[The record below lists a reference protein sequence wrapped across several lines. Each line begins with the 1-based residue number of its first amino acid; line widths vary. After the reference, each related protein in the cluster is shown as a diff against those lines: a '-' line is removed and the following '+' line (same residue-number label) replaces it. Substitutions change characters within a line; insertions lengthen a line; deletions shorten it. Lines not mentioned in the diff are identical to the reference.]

1 MGPLP
6 VPNHDSLEE
15 GIGCIRP
22 LGVSPQTQVRSTDA
36 TPDSSLRILTIAVL
50 GNLAGLSPSLHP
62 ETGMVSSH
70 RKPSDSALATTVS
83 HACLWKGTWHFSLL
97 SVHDGHFS
105 LTRAD
110 LWGCRIRLTL
120 DSWLFNRSHRSHSSL
135 PAQPAWP
142 FSASAQS
149 PSWPVP
155 VRACARACA
164 CESMCMCL
172 CARACAWGCCYS
184 SSFLLPEQRGGRQW
198 AWPGAVGM
206 APGPSGPGCG
216 RGSQAGW
223 TREQPAS
230 RAAVS
235 DGRWRR
241 RALAWSEPLPSLPA
255 SSPSPLLKEQ
265 NLGWLL

>member
-15 GIGCIRP
+15 GIGCIGP
-22 LGVSPQTQVRSTDA
+22 LGASPQTQVRSTDA
-36 TPDSSLRILTIAVL
+36 TPDSSLRILTIVVL
-50 GNLAGLSPSLHP
+50 GNLAGLSPSPHP

-97 SVHDGHFS
+97 SVHGHFS

-120 DSWLFNRSHRSHSSL
+120 ESWLFNRSHRSHSSL

-149 PSWPVP
+149 ASWPVP

-164 CESMCMCL
+164 CVHV
-172 CARACAWGCCYS
+172 RV
-184 SSFLLPEQRGGRQW
+184 PGGV
-198 AWPGAVGM
+198 AI
-206 APGPSGPGCG
+206 
-216 RGSQAGW
+216 
-223 TREQPAS
+223 
-230 RAAVS
+230 
-235 DGRWRR
+235 
-241 RALAWSEPLPSLPA
+241 LPA
-255 SSPSPLLKEQ
+255 SSYLSSVEVGNGLGLAQ
-265 NLGWLL
+265 WGWLQVRAVPAVEEALRLGGPGSSQPAEQQCRTEDGGGEHWPGLNPCPPCLLCPRPRHLSLRSRT